1 MVHALRR
8 AAGRLRAGGTLIS
21 LRPHPTQRPSVA
33 LVTGRRRLLVATL
46 LETAF
51 EGNLEASGSA
61 LHRVVEEGVFRR
73 VGVRSAWFRTYLERP
88 SQMRTYLELIYP
100 PRPRF
105 PPGGRARL
113 YEMWDAAPR
122 GARIEVTES
131 LILNALRRR

>member
-1 MVHALRR
+1 MVYALRR
-8 AAGRLRAGGTLIS
+8 AAGRLRAGGKLIS
-21 LRPHPTQRPSVA
+21 IRPHLTRRPTVA
-33 LVTGRRRLLVATL
+33 ILAGERRFPVATL
-46 LETAF
+46 LETNF
-51 EGNLEASGSA
+51 ERNLDAAESA
-61 LHRVVEEGVFRR
+61 LRRVVDEGPFKPA
-73 VGVRSAWFRTYLERP
+73 GLRSAQFRTYLERP

>member
-21 LRPHPTQRPSVA
+21 IRPHPSQRPLVA
-33 LVTGRRRLLVATL
+33 IVTDRRRLPVATL

-51 EGNLEASGSA
+51 ERNLDAAESA
-61 LHRVVEEGVFRR
+61 LRRVVEEGDFSLA
-73 VGVRSAWFRTYLERP
+73 GVRSARFRTYLERP

-113 YEMWDAAPR
+113 YEMWGAAPL

>member
-8 AAGRLRAGGTLIS
+8 AAGRLRAGAMLIS
-21 LRPHPTQRPSVA
+21 IRPHPTRRPSVA
-33 LVTGRRRLLVATL
+33 IVTGLRRLPVATL

-51 EGNLEASGSA
+51 ERNLDAAESA
-61 LHRVVEEGVFRR
+61 LRQVVEEGAFHFA
-73 VGVRSAWFRTYLERP
+73 GVRSAQFRTYLERP

-113 YEMWDAAPR
+113 SQMWDAAPR